1 MEIAKEYIMISV
13 QVVEPYMHLVDVPD
27 RAAGIAL
34 LHKIEWA
41 ARISHRSEDAQTATS
56 WEKFLRSVV
65 LSHGDWSVVEH
76 ATASVDAC
84 MDRGATHELVRHRLA
99 AYTQESTRFINY
111 RKKISTHFI
120 RPPIPDEAA
129 DVWRA
134 AIQQADAAYAALI
147 AKGVTPQLARS
158 VLPTGLA
165 ARIVITTNLRQW
177 RHIFLMRTTRES
189 HPQLREVMIPLLHEF
204 QSRIPL
210 LFDDIE
216 PEARQADNLCKPR

>member
-1 MEIAKEYIMISV
+1 MIP
-13 QVVEPYMHLVDVPD
+13 VEQLVDPYMRLVDVPD
-27 RAAGIAL
+27 RTAGIAL

-41 ARISHRSEDAQTATS
+41 ARISHRSEDAQTETS

-65 LSHGDWSVVEH
+65 MGHGDWSVVEH
-76 ATASVDAC
+76 ASATVDAC
-84 MDRGATHELVRHRLA
+84 VDRGLTHELVRHRLA
-99 AYTQESTRFINY
+99 SYTQESTRFVRY
-111 RKKISTHFI
+111 GKKLTTHFI
-120 RPPIPDEAA
+120 RPTLPDGAA
-129 DVWRA
+129 DVWLTSM
-134 AIQQADAAYAALI
+134 QQTEQAYAALL
-147 AKGVTPQLARS
+147 AKGVAPQIARS

-189 HPQLREVMIPLLHEF
+189 HPQLREVMIPLLREF